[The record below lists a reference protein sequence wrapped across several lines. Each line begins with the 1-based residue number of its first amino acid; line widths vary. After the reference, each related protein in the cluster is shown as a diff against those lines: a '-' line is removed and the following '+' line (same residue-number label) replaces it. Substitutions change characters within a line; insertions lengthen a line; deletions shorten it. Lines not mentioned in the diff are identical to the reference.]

1 MFNFSLKNKM
11 LLLAVL
17 PMATVVL
24 LLMLLIYSQMR
35 AMGEQEVTQFRADM
49 MQEKQDALEHHVAI
63 AVSAVAPYMTG
74 NALDAT
80 QLEAAKAVIR
90 AMKFSDD
97 GYMFVYDLD
106 GVNIV
111 HGSNQAL
118 EGRNL
123 IDLKDP
129 NGVFL
134 IRELIAAGKKGGGF
148 VTYMWDEK
156 TRGGLTP
163 KLGYAA

>member
-74 NALDAT
+74 NSLDAA

-90 AMKFSDD
+90 AWMS
-97 GYMFVYDLD
+97 L
-106 GVNIV
+106 
-111 HGSNQAL
+111 AL
-118 EGRNL
+118 SIPTATTSKPL
-123 IDLKDP
+123 
-129 NGVFL
+129 
-134 IRELIAAGKKGGGF
+134 AAACVLNSSK
-148 VTYMWDEK
+148 VATSLASP
-156 TRGGLTP
+156 GL
-163 KLGYAA
+163 